1 MTGWILYKKDLS
13 ESWETQRLIEEFEKQ
28 DIQIRVVNPQDVD
41 IYVDRDDRKSILV
54 DGKARALPDFV
65 IPRTGSGTT
74 YFIKAIIRH
83 LERLGVILING
94 SHSIDT
100 VKDKL
105 YTQQVLGESNLPVP
119 KTLLVRHPI
128 NLEWVEQNIGF
139 PVIIK
144 TLSGSFGAGVFLA
157 EDKKQFR
164 QLLKMAEI
172 TKKSYNI
179 IVQEFVND
187 SWGKDLRV
195 FVLNGKVIGCMMRQA
210 TDDDFRA
217 NITRGGEGIPYQITD
232 EIEWLGGESSRLLG
246 LDIAGVDLLFDN
258 GGFKICEVNS
268 SPGFEGMDKFTK
280 TNIAEDIV
288 TYVKHKIGY
297 SEKTP
302 SEDVSRK

>member
-1 MTGWILYKKDLS
+1 MNGWILYKNPIE
-13 ESWETQRLIEEFEKQ
+13 ESWETNKLVEEFNKQ
-28 DIQIRVVNPQDVD
+28 GIEVRVVNPNDVD
-41 IYVDRDDRKSILV
+41 IFVDRDDRKSIIV
-54 DGKARALPDFV
+54 GGKPRALPDFV

-83 LERLGVILING
+83 LERLGVTLING
-94 SHSIDT
+94 SNAIDT

-128 NLEWVEQNIGF
+128 KLEWVEKNLTF

-157 EDKKQFR
+157 EDKKQFK

-179 IVQEFVND
+179 IVQEFIKD

-195 FVLNGKVIGCMMRQA
+195 FVLNGKVVGCMMRQS

-217 NITRGGEGIPYQITD
+217 NITRGGEGIPYQID
-232 EIEWLGGESSRLLG
+232 DNIEWLGGESSRLLG

-258 GGFKICEVNS
+258 GGYKICEVNS
-268 SPGFEGMDKFTK
+268 SPGFEGMDKFTH
-280 TNIAEDIV
+280 TNIAEEIV
-288 TYVKHKIGY
+288 NFVKHKIGY
-297 SEKTP
+297 NKNG
-302 SEDVSRK
+302 DDIYD